1 MPEVKWDQIGFVDFT
16 DIKIMFFLEIGRESI
31 SANSHIYN
39 YDHKIKLH
47 MNFFLYIQHF
57 LWISISSF
65 IFITIITTSGIL
77 SIKSGHFH
85 GFSWIFIDLTFYS
98 RTTTWKIITNVKAK
112 LFTFLMADL
121 LVIYYSADTI
131 MENFLER
138 ITLLTH

>member
-1 MPEVKWDQIGFVDFT
+1 MYISTNNHAGGKMRSDWICGLHRYQNNV
-16 DIKIMFFLEIGRESI
+16 FLEIGRKSI

-121 LVIYYSADTI
+121 LVNHAFSI
-131 MENFLER
+131 
-138 ITLLTH
+138 